1 MIVGRIATIV
11 VVMGI
16 GVVVRIHDNVMWTS
30 GTPTARRRRRQ
41 HRTIT
46 VIVVTVFTG
55 TVVVTRTRSDVNHHP
70 RFSARPV
77 PVEANRLKVLKGG
90 EAVEFASHLV
100 VRHDG
105 ECAIQVDAVG
115 RDVNGDSLDA
125 TGIDL
130 DVLLGVVIAV
140 VWVKENI
147 DVTPIGVVSNVLHV
161 VVDRD

>member
-1 MIVGRIATIV
+1 M
-11 VVMGI
+11 
-16 GVVVRIHDNVMWTS
+16 D
-30 GTPTARRRRRQ
+30 
-41 HRTIT
+41 
-46 VIVVTVFTG
+46 
-55 TVVVTRTRSDVNHHP
+55 HHP
-70 RFSARPV
+70 RFGARPV
-77 PVEANRLKVLKGG
+77 PVEAYRLEILKSG
-90 EAVEFASHLV
+90 EAVKLAAHFV

-115 RDVNGDSLDA
+115 RDIDSDSLDA

-161 VVDRD
+161 VVDSDRVVVVHHHRL

>member
-1 MIVGRIATIV
+1 
-11 VVMGI
+11 MG
-16 GVVVRIHDNVMWTS
+16 VH
-30 GTPTARRRRRQ
+30 RR
-41 HRTIT
+41 TEA
-46 VIVVTVFTG
+46 VIVVAVAAR

-90 EAVEFASHLV
+90 EAVEFAAHFV

-105 ECAIQVDAVG
+105 ERAIQVDAVG
-115 RDVNGDSLDA
+115 RDVDGDSLDA

-140 VWVKENI
+140 IGVKEDI

>member
-55 TVVVTRTRSDVNHHP
+55 TVIVTRTRSDVDDHP
-70 RFSARPV
+70 RLIAIAIPA
-77 PVEANRLKVLKGG
+77 EAYGLEVFESG
-90 EAVEFASHLV
+90 EAIELV
-100 VRHDG
+100 VQFVVGHHRVKHG
-105 ECAIQVDAVG
+105 GIWTVG
-115 RDVNGDSLDA
+115 RDGDCNPSDA
-125 TGIDL
+125 ACAD
-130 DVLLGVVIAV
+130 
-140 VWVKENI
+140 
-147 DVTPIGVVSNVLHV
+147 LHV
-161 VVDRD
+161 F

>member
-1 MIVGRIATIV
+1 
-11 VVMGI
+11 MG
-16 GVVVRIHDNVMWTS
+16 VHRWTE
-30 GTPTARRRRRQ
+30 A
-41 HRTIT
+41 
-46 VIVVTVFTG
+46 VIVVAVAAR
-55 TVVVTRTRSDVNHHP
+55 TVVVARTRSDMDHHP
-70 RFSARPV
+70 RFGARPV
-77 PVEANRLKVLKGG
+77 PVEAYRLEILKSG

-115 RDVNGDSLDA
+115 RDIDSDSLDA

-140 VWVKENI
+140 VGVKEDI

-161 VVDRD
+161 VVDSDRVVVVHHHRL